1 MGLMRILV
9 VEPDPQMLEPLRK
22 ALEECG
28 HTVTAA
34 GDSDTGLAIAM
45 AHEFDAIVCGI
56 TQSEAGLSHL
66 VESLRHGPGRPAIV
80 SLSSAQPKGTAT
92 AAGAADESFQA
103 PFSFAEM
110 PDRIGAAV
118 RRVRARE
125 TGQFSLG
132 PLHLDLSRRRL
143 YQDQSEVPLTRN
155 EYLLLRMLALRRG
168 ETVPRRQ
175 LLQAVW
181 GTTVTSHGALDALV
195 EGLRGKLEAASPGL
209 IADMEDGGYTL
220 LEEPPA
226 QPKAAR
232 GASIPSNKT
241 TS

>member
-1 MGLMRILV
+1 MGQMRILV
-9 VEPDPQMLEPLRK
+9 VEPDPHMLEPLRK
-22 ALEECG
+22 ALDECG
-28 HTVTAA
+28 HSVILANDSEAA
-34 GDSDTGLAIAM
+34 LAIAM
-45 AHEFDAIVCGI
+45 ANVFDAIVCGV
-56 TQSEAGLSHL
+56 TQSESDVSHI

-80 SLSSAQPKGTAT
+80 SLSAAQPKGTGT

-143 YQDQSEVPLTRN
+143 YQDQSEVLLTRN

-195 EGLRGKLEAASPGL
+195 ESLRGKLHAASPGL
-209 IADMEDGGYTL
+209 IADLEDGGYTL
-220 LEEPPA
+220 LEELPTQQKPTG
-226 QPKAAR
+226 KS
-232 GASIPSNKT
+232 SIPSNKT
-241 TS
+241 PS